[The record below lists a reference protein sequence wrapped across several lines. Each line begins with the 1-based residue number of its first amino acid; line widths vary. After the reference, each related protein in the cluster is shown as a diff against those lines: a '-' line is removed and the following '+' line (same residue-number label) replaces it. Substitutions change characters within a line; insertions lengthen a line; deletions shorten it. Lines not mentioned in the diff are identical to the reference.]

1 MTNEAWV
8 RGMALM
14 VSSLKDRDLA
24 PEMADVRARAYR
36 EALDHLSDGEWRY
49 ATVEAVRTLDWF
61 PSVKELL
68 DLAGSKPVTNLGVS
82 PGVLAALPEDLRNQ
96 YLETRKL
103 NGDAVPRQLSP
114 EEAAA
119 AVKRIREQSGLDTP
133 RRLDRAAE

>member
-1 MTNEAWV
+1 M
-8 RGMALM
+8 
-14 VSSLKDRDLA
+14 
-24 PEMADVRARAYR
+24 
-36 EALDHLSDGEWRY
+36 LDHLSDAEFLY
-49 ATVEAVRTLDWF
+49 ATVEAVRTLEWF
-61 PSVKELL
+61 PTVKELL
-68 DLAGSKPVTNLGVS
+68 ELAGSKPTENYGVS
-82 PGVLAALPEDLRNQ
+82 PGVLAALNETTREQ